1 MQEAELIASRTRSKY
16 PLTDCSILD
25 IEANFVAPDITQ
37 DMYETCDDYDWAEFL
52 STLIRFPDDGMWH
65 IVLQTSELEMGTSF
79 SQTKSS

>member
-52 STLIRFPDDGMWH
+52 STLIRFPDDGM
-65 IVLQTSELEMGTSF
+65 
-79 SQTKSS
+79 